1 MDMKKSFSRGEM
13 DNPFQSSRIRIMPK
27 VTSDI
32 TIYIDDEIE
41 EPSKYRDETQV
52 LLNASPDDDI
62 TIVINSGGGRVD
74 TALQLVEAMQYS
86 PAKITA
92 VVTGDCMSAATL
104 LALTAQQVIV
114 LDSASFM
121 CHQAHYG
128 YADGASRLKDFV
140 SYNHARL
147 DKLIDKFYTG
157 FLTKKEIDELKGG
170 KEFWFDAEEARV
182 RFSNR
187 IKHLKAEFA
196 KAKKDKTKQ
205 EKKEVKENESLVG
218 EI

>member
-1 MDMKKSFSRGEM
+1 MKKSFSRDEM

-27 VTSDI
+27 VTSEI
-32 TIYIDDEIE
+32 TIYIDDDIE

-52 LLNASPDDDI
+52 LLNASPEDDI

-86 PAKITA
+86 PANITA

-114 LDSASFM
+114 LDSSSFM

-140 SYNHARL
+140 SYNHTRL

-170 KEFWFDAEEARV
+170 KEFWFDAEEARE
-182 RFSNR
+182 RFANR
-187 IKHLKAEFA
+187 IKHLKAEYS
-196 KAKKDKTKQ
+196 KAKKEKDKQAKKVSS
-205 EKKEVKENESLVG
+205 EKSDPVG
-218 EI
+218 EV